1 MVSQNPQNQ
10 PSAQLLRVLQG
21 MIICFKLQY
30 IEKKIF
36 CSKLNA
42 IFKVVKMNVG
52 SKFGAWVS
60 TAILQSWKFQENLER
75 TVVVLPL
82 LAEVHYKRFFLWK
95 LALDFGRPKKEDLL
109 VSFSFVYTCFQRQ
122 KNITGTWS
130 HQVKWVWWLGQCF
143 ESF

>member
-60 TAILQSWKFQENLER
+60 TAILQS
-75 TVVVLPL
+75 
-82 LAEVHYKRFFLWK
+82 
-95 LALDFGRPKKEDLL
+95 
-109 VSFSFVYTCFQRQ
+109 
-122 KNITGTWS
+122 
-130 HQVKWVWWLGQCF
+130 
-143 ESF
+143 